1 VSQDG
6 REYYAVSKDFNL
18 KRGIEIKR
26 DHGTAYNSY
35 GEKLGKRILENV
47 LKPIWREFV
56 AKETLDIVNTVL
68 SNGAAVADVNMD
80 FNRKTFEKLLLKHG
94 KSNQEIAKEI
104 NDFVLVLMYSST
116 LTLEAMIGWLS
127 VGYLKDDQF
136 TKTLA
141 KILQRLKTD
150 S

>member
-1 VSQDG
+1 MSTWI
-6 REYYAVSKDFNL
+6 L
-18 KRGIEIKR
+18 
-26 DHGTAYNSY
+26 T
-35 GEKLGKRILENV
+35 EKLSKIT
-47 LKPIWREFV
+47 
-56 AKETLDIVNTVL
+56 AQ
-68 SNGAAVADVNMD
+68 A
-80 FNRKTFEKLLLKHG
+80 RKI
-94 KSNQEIAKEI
+94 NQEIAKEI

-127 VGYLKDDQF
+127 VGWKDDQF

>member
-1 VSQDG
+1 MEPQWLMSTWI
-6 REYYAVSKDFNL
+6 L
-18 KRGIEIKR
+18 
-26 DHGTAYNSY
+26 T
-35 GEKLGKRILENV
+35 EKLSK
-47 LKPIWREFV
+47 
-56 AKETLDIVNTVL
+56 
-68 SNGAAVADVNMD
+68 
-80 FNRKTFEKLLLKHG
+80 KLLLG